1 MTEKLTPKQEK
12 FCAEYI
18 KDGNATQAALR
29 AGYSKKTARAI
40 GCQNLA
46 KPVIIQRIKE
56 LTKDAD
62 EARTIQ
68 VKEALERLTVIC
80 RREQTDEIISPIDG
94 SKVEVK
100 TATKD
105 QLKALELILKLN
117 GMFEKNI
124 NLTGDLGINIEVDY
138 GEES

>member
-1 MTEKLTPKQEK
+1 MEEKLTPKQEK

>member
-1 MTEKLTPKQEK
+1 MTEKLTPKQEA

-18 KDGNATQAALR
+18 KDGNATQAAIR
-29 AGYSKKTARAI
+29 AGYSKKTAYVI
-40 GCQNLA
+40 GGENLK
-46 KPVIIQRIKE
+46 KPVVAERIKE
-56 LTKDAD
+56 LTKAAD

-68 VKEALERLTVIC
+68 VKEALERLTVVC
-80 RREQTDEIISPIDG
+80 RREQTDEIISPADG
-94 SKVEVK
+94 SIIQTKVS
-100 TATKD
+100 TRD

-117 GMFEKNI
+117 GMFEKNV